1 MRRWDL
7 RRWDVRRWVSY
18 VFVALVMVACSCWI
32 VTAQAA
38 NDLPS
43 VNLNVSDAGPRQ
55 VEETT
60 EQALQRDYARA
71 WGSLETALAENRA
84 DGLDADFVGVALDE
98 LRDRVSQQQQSGLHT
113 RYIDHGH
120 RLQAVFYSPE
130 GSAVQL
136 TDTAQFEVQYL
147 DGDKILHSEQRTE
160 NYTVVM
166 TAGENRWK
174 VRVLQAVPGQPE

>member
-1 MRRWDL
+1 MKRL
-7 RRWDVRRWVSY
+7 GPY
-18 VFVALVMVACSCWI
+18 VLIALVIAACSCWI

-38 NDLPS
+38 SDLPK
-43 VNLNVSDAGPRQ
+43 VDLNVSTAGPRQ

-60 EQALQRDYARA
+60 EQALQRDYAKA
-71 WGSLETALAENRA
+71 WSSMEAALADNRT
-84 DGLDADFVGVALDE
+84 DLLEADFVGVALDA
-98 LRDRVSQQQQSGLHT
+98 LRDRVTQQAQSGLHT

-120 RLQAVFYSPE
+120 KLQAVFYSAE

-136 TDTAQFEVQYL
+136 ADTAQIEVQFL
-147 DGDKILHSEQRTE
+147 DGDKVLHSEQRTE

-174 VRVLQAVPGQPE
+174 VRVLQATEAQPE